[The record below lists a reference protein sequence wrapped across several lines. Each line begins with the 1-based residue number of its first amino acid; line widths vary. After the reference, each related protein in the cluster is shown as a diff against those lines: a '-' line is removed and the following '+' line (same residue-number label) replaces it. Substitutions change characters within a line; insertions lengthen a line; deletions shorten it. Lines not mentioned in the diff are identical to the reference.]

1 MKGKTLLAPPV
12 DTVFPAFPA
21 FPTFP
26 LLTMDVT
33 SDSVMTLPVFEPKF
47 PVDEGL

>member
-12 DTVFPAFPA
+12 DAAFPA
-21 FPTFP
+21 LPAFP

-33 SDSVMTLPVFEPKF
+33 SDSVMGLLVFEPKF
-47 PVDEGL
+47 PVDEGLQ